1 MKSDIRTELKA
12 VPMIIKAVE
21 AIETVIKLLQKNRET
36 APKKRIKEYMEKVGM
51 SNENLTKK
59 VIYIVCFLSID

>member
-21 AIETVIKLLQKNRET
+21 AIETVIKLLQKNLET